1 MTSKPPLYYL
11 RTYPLPVSPRGLT
24 LARFPVPRAKR
35 RISPGCALLVLLGLI
50 APTCLRLRAP
60 QPPIDP
66 QALARWHNKTAWS
79 MSIFV
84 MMLMTIGRDIDP
96 ALTSDRAAQ
105 REAYQTAKADSNQ
118 DSKSNLAPRR
128 R

>member
-1 MTSKPPLYYL
+1 
-11 RTYPLPVSPRGLT
+11 
-24 LARFPVPRAKR
+24 
-35 RISPGCALLVLLGLI
+35 
-50 APTCLRLRAP
+50 
-60 QPPIDP
+60 
-66 QALARWHNKTAWS
+66 
-79 MSIFV
+79 